1 MNMIREDF
9 VPLVFDRLE
18 PEAMQARSRQFY
30 EHLNRRRTVR
40 EFSTEPIPEGVLE
53 HIVLAAGTA
62 PSGAHLQPW
71 YFCIIKDPAIK
82 SAIRVAAEKEERE
95 NYERRMSPAWLEDL
109 KHLGTDEHKEYL
121 EIAPA
126 LIAVFRQ
133 NYRVVDGE
141 HRKNYYVGE
150 SVGIASGLLIAAIH
164 SAGLVTLTH
173 TPSPMGFLNEILD
186 RPKNEVPIL
195 LMPVGFPQEGTRI
208 PNLTRKP
215 LEEIMKVY

>member
-9 VPLVFDRLE
+9 VPHVYERLA

-30 EHLNRRRTVR
+30 EHLNSRRTVR
-40 EFSTEPIPEGVLE
+40 EFSADPIPAGVLE
-53 HIVLAAGTA
+53 NIVLAAGTA

-71 YFCIIKDPAIK
+71 FFCIIQDPAIK
-82 SAIRVAAEKEERE
+82 SAIRAAAEKEEHE
-95 NYERRMSPAWLEDL
+95 NYERRMSQAWLDDL
-109 KHLGTDEHKEYL
+109 RHLGTDEHKEYL

-133 NYRVVDGE
+133 NYRVIDGE

-164 SAGLVTLTH
+164 TAGLVTLTH

-195 LMPVGFPQEGTRI
+195 LMPVGYPQQDTRI